1 MNKSSKKV
9 VSHSIS
15 SDVSNITTYNAG
27 IVQSASHRKLQKIC
41 DDALRPF
48 GITKI
53 HWLIIGTVYDHRA
66 TGIRISDLARA
77 VGTNL
82 PYMTNTVNLLE
93 TKKILERYENQMDNR
108 SNFVAVHPSFLPKC
122 RKIEEMLRIVLR
134 EKIYAD
140 ISPEDFATYMRVL
153 YRLSDV

>member
-9 VSHSIS
+9 VSS
-15 SDVSNITTYNAG
+15 STTGDVSNITTYSAG
-27 IVQSASHRKLQKIC
+27 IVQSMSHRKLQKIC

-93 TKKILERYENQMDNR
+93 TKKVLERYENQMDNR
-108 SNFVAVHPSFLPKC
+108 SSFVAVHPSFLPKC
-122 RKIEEMLRIVLR
+122 RKIEEMLRDVLR

-153 YRLSDV
+153 YKLSDV